1 MNPKY
6 NWFLRCHRCTLDNIN
21 LISGTSHWILSRLLI
36 HPFILGHW
44 ILGRLLIHPF
54 ILGHWILG
62 RLLIHHFILG
72 HWILSRL
79 LIHPFIHGHWI
90 LGRLIIHLLILK
102 SLDYFLVF
110 LVIGFLD
117 IIVYIF
123 IIVNLAILNHRI
135 LGHHC

>member
-54 ILGHWILG
+54 ILDHG
-62 RLLIHHFILG
+62 
-72 HWILSRL
+72 ILSRL

>member
-54 ILGHWILG
+54 ILGHWIL
-62 RLLIHHFILG
+62 
-72 HWILSRL
+72 SRL
-79 LIHPFIHGHWI
+79 LIHPFILDNWF
-90 LGRLIIHLLILK
+90 LRRLIIHPLILK

-110 LVIGFLD
+110 LVIGF
-117 IIVYIF
+117 IIDYIF